1 MHPIRRQ
8 RAQLVVL
15 GVLASTLAVGLVVYA
30 LRQNI
35 NYFYTPLQVIEGQA
49 PKDVAV
55 RIGGIVVQGSLQ
67 RSADSLEV
75 RFDLSDGVGK
85 LRVSYSGILP
95 DLFDEG
101 HAAIAAGFIDKQLVL
116 QATQVLAKHDENYVP
131 PEVAEGM
138 KDAYQTMMIKAR
150 DEYGP

>member
-35 NYFYTPLQVIEGQA
+35 NYFFTPSQVIEGQA

-55 RIGGIVVQGSLQ
+55 RVGGMVVQDSLQ
-67 RSADSLEV
+67 RSADSLAV
-75 RFDLSDGVGK
+75 TFDLSDGVGK
-85 LRVSYSGILP
+85 LQVSYSGILP

-101 HAAIAAGFIDKQLVL
+101 HAAIAAGFIDEKLVL
-116 QATQVLAKHDENYVP
+116 QATQVLAKHDENYMP
-131 PEVAEGM
+131 PEVAEILKEPKKGN
-138 KDAYQTMMIKAR
+138 TR
-150 DEYGP
+150 